1 MAKYDVSMT
10 TCAYAIV
17 TVEADNEDDAME
29 RALEKGPTNICAQC
43 SGWGMPW
50 SLDLGGWDIADDYPD
65 DPAVRLADE

>member
-29 RALEKGPTNICAQC
+29 RALEEGPTSICAQC
-43 SGWGMPW
+43 SGWGANW

-65 DPAVRLADE
+65 DPAVRLIG

>member
-10 TCAYAIV
+10 TRAYAIV

-29 RALEKGPTNICAQC
+29 RAFEEGPTSICAQC

-50 SLDLGGWDIADDYPD
+50 SLDLGDWDIADDYPVE
-65 DPAVRLADE
+65 AIGG